1 MIGLFEHIVIK
12 ADQNKTILNQQQL
25 DFFIKASK
33 AELFKKTNT
42 TQDFLY
48 HRVLRNIFDQPLLF
62 LQFTNHY
69 LIITLENYETNEIAN
84 SSFDKELFDKNNVV
98 YIPGFSLHYQ
108 VDGDYFGLVSKQK
121 LNEKIV
127 EVIKNQKHIYISVT
141 KLNTEKNKAK
151 KAEYFNYKFR
161 TKRGTANPGDIADK
175 AGSVSNLF
183 YFNIGISNSW
193 WFKAKDS
200 YSKLGYIEYQGNS
213 KKPGLC
219 EYIAMSLMLE
229 YAETF
234 IASGIFSNEEI
245 ARYFD
250 MKKNYSNNLS
260 NGVAEHKYYKYK
272 HKDKDKDIDDGTSKY
287 NSLPYQLFE
296 LNGRYQ
302 HVKYASYFT
311 STLEKFLKGKE
322 IKKYITTDYS
332 ANFMHS
338 SNPETFLFKNNMP
351 VMVSFANIAT
361 GHNIVLYGYDP
372 DTEKY
377 LVNFGWPGNSNLL
390 ISKWDIWSFWSMGY
404 WWAFKIDDDYIKN
417 HPPKQKLLSAN
428 GKFYSHP
435 EIFEEELV
443 IDKNGIL
450 TIDND
455 IY

>member
-25 DFFIKASK
+25 DFFIKSSK

-48 HRVLRNIFDQPLLF
+48 HRVLKNIFDQPLLF

-69 LIITLENYETNEIAN
+69 LIIAPENYETNEIAN
-84 SSFDKELFDKNNVV
+84 ASFDKELFDKNNVV

-121 LNEKIV
+121 LDEKIV
-127 EVIKNQKHIYISVT
+127 ELIKNQKHIYLSVT
-141 KLNTEKNKAK
+141 RLNTEKNKAK
-151 KAEYFNYKFR
+151 KEEYFNYKFR
-161 TKRGTANPGDIADK
+161 TKRGTASASEIK
-175 AGSVSNLF
+175 ANAGKVKNL
-183 YFNIGISNSW
+183 YSFNMGLDNSW

-200 YSKLGYIEYQGNS
+200 VSKLGYIEHQRGPG
-213 KKPGLC
+213 KKGGLC

-234 IASGIFSNEEI
+234 IASGIFSDEEI
-245 ARYFD
+245 GRYFD
-250 MKKNYSNNLS
+250 IENNYSHNLS
-260 NGVAEHKYYKYK
+260 DGVAEHKYYLYK
-272 HKDKDKDIDDGTSKY
+272 KSKDGTTTY

-296 LNGRYQ
+296 LNDKYQ
-302 HVKYASYFT
+302 DVKYASYFT

-322 IKKYITTDYS
+322 IKNHITTDYS

-338 SNPETFLFKNNMP
+338 SNPETFLLKNRMP
-351 VMVSFANIAT
+351 VMVSFANFGG

-377 LVNFGWPGNSNLL
+377 LVNFGWSDYSNLL

-404 WWAFKIDDDYIKN
+404 WWGFKIDDDYIKN

-428 GKFYSHP
+428 GEIYSYP
-435 EIFEEELV
+435 EIFEEGLA
-443 IDKNGIL
+443 IDKNGNLIR
-450 TIDND
+450 DYD

>member
-1 MIGLFEHIVIK
+1 
-12 ADQNKTILNQQQL
+12 
-25 DFFIKASK
+25 
-33 AELFKKTNT
+33 
-42 TQDFLY
+42 
-48 HRVLRNIFDQPLLF
+48 
-62 LQFTNHY
+62 
-69 LIITLENYETNEIAN
+69 
-84 SSFDKELFDKNNVV
+84 
-98 YIPGFSLHYQ
+98 
-108 VDGDYFGLVSKQK
+108 
-121 LNEKIV
+121 
-127 EVIKNQKHIYISVT
+127 
-141 KLNTEKNKAK
+141 
-151 KAEYFNYKFR
+151 
-161 TKRGTANPGDIADK
+161 
-175 AGSVSNLF
+175 
-183 YFNIGISNSW
+183 
-193 WFKAKDS
+193 
-200 YSKLGYIEYQGNS
+200 
-213 KKPGLC
+213 
-219 EYIAMSLMLE
+219 MLE

-234 IASGIFSNEEI
+234 IASGIFSDEEI

-260 NGVAEHKYYKYK
+260 DGVAEHKYYIYK
-272 HKDKDKDIDDGTSKY
+272 NIDDGTTTY

-311 STLEKFLKGKE
+311 SKLEQFLKRKE

-428 GKFYSHP
+428 GKIYSYP

>member
-48 HRVLRNIFDQPLLF
+48 YRVLRNIFDQPLLF

-69 LIITLENYETNEIAN
+69 LIITPENYETNEIAN

-121 LNEKIV
+121 LDEKIV
-127 EVIKNQKHIYISVT
+127 EVIKNQKHIYLSVT

-161 TKRGTANPGDIADK
+161 TKRGTASASDIADN
-175 AGSVSNLF
+175 AGKVKNL
-183 YFNIGISNSW
+183 YSFNIGLNNSW

-200 YSKLGYIEYQGNS
+200 VSKLGYIEHQRGPG
-213 KKPGLC
+213 KGGLC

-234 IASGIFSNEEI
+234 IASGIFSDEEI
-245 ARYFD
+245 ARFFD
-250 MKKNYSNNLS
+250 IKNNYSNNLS
-260 NGVAEHKYYKYK
+260 DGVAEHKYYLYK
-272 HKDKDKDIDDGTSKY
+272 DSSDGTTTY

-296 LNGRYQ
+296 LNDKYQ
-302 HVKYASYFT
+302 DVKYASYFT

-322 IKKYITTDYS
+322 IKNHITTDYS

-338 SNPETFLFKNNMP
+338 SNPETFLLKNRMP
-351 VMVSFANIAT
+351 VMVSFANFGG

-377 LVNFGWPGNSNLL
+377 LVNFGWSDYSNLL

-404 WWAFKIDDDYIKN
+404 WWGFKIDDDYIKN
-417 HPPKQKLLSAN
+417 YPPKQKLLSAN
-428 GKFYSHP
+428 GEIYSYP
-435 EIFEEELV
+435 EIFEEGLA
-443 IDKNGIL
+443 IDKNGNLIR
-450 TIDND
+450 DYD

>member
-1 MIGLFEHIVIK
+1 MIGLFENIVIK
-12 ADQNKTILNQQQL
+12 ADQNKTILNQQQI
-25 DFFIKASK
+25 DFFIKTSK

-48 HRVLRNIFDQPLLF
+48 HRVLKNIFDQPLLF

-69 LIITLENYETNEIAN
+69 LIITPENYETNEIAN
-84 SSFDKELFDKNNVV
+84 ASFDKELFDKNNVV

-121 LNEKIV
+121 LDEKIV
-127 EVIKNQKHIYISVT
+127 EVIKNQKHIYLSVT
-141 KLNTEKNKAK
+141 RLNTEKNKAK
-151 KAEYFNYKFR
+151 KEEYFNYKFR
-161 TKRGTANPGDIADK
+161 AKRGSADPGDIADNAVQVK
-175 AGSVSNLF
+175 NL
-183 YFNIGISNSW
+183 YSFNIGLDNSW

-200 YSKLGYIEYQGNS
+200 YSKLGYIEHQRGPG
-213 KKPGLC
+213 KGGLC

-234 IASGIFSNEEI
+234 IASGIFTDAEI
-245 ARYFD
+245 DRYFD
-250 MKKNYSNNLS
+250 IKNNYSHNLS
-260 NGVAEHKYYKYK
+260 DGVAEHKYYKYK
-272 HKDKDKDIDDGTSKY
+272 KSKDKTTTY

-296 LNGRYQ
+296 LNGQYQ
-302 HVKYASYFT
+302 DVKYASYFT

-322 IKKYITTDYS
+322 IKNHITTDYS

-338 SNPETFLFKNNMP
+338 SNPETFLLKNRMP
-351 VMVSFANIAT
+351 VMVSFANFSG

-377 LVNFGWPGNSNLL
+377 LVNFGWSGCSNLL

-404 WWAFKIDDDYIKN
+404 WWGFKIDDDYIKN

-428 GKFYSHP
+428 GEIYSYP
-435 EIFEEELV
+435 EIFEEELA
-443 IDKNGIL
+443 IDKNGNLIR
-450 TIDND
+450 DYD

>member
-69 LIITLENYETNEIAN
+69 LIITPENYETNEIAN

-121 LNEKIV
+121 LDEKIV
-127 EVIKNQKHIYISVT
+127 ELIKNQKHIYLSVT
-141 KLNTEKNKAK
+141 RLNTEKNKAK

-161 TKRGTANPGDIADK
+161 TKRGTASAGDIADN
-175 AGSVSNLF
+175 AGKVKNL
-183 YFNIGISNSW
+183 YSFNIGIKNSW
-193 WFKAKDS
+193 WFKAKNS
-200 YSKLGYIEYQGNS
+200 YSKLGYIEHRRGPG
-213 KKPGLC
+213 KKGGLC

-234 IASGIFSNEEI
+234 IASGIFSDEEI
-245 ARYFD
+245 ARFFD
-250 MKKNYSNNLS
+250 IKNNYSNNLS
-260 NGVAEHKYYKYK
+260 DGVVEHKYYLYK
-272 HKDKDKDIDDGTSKY
+272 DSSDGTSKY

-296 LNGRYQ
+296 LNDKYQ
-302 HVKYASYFT
+302 DVKYASYFT

-332 ANFMHS
+332 ASWMHS
-338 SNPETFLFKNNMP
+338 SNPETFLLKNRMP
-351 VMVSFANIAT
+351 VMVAFANFSG

-377 LVNFGWPGNSNLL
+377 LVNFGWSDYSNLL

-404 WWAFKIDDDYIKN
+404 WWGFKIDDDYIKN

-428 GKFYSHP
+428 GEIYSYP
-435 EIFEEELV
+435 EIFEDGQE
-443 IDKNGIL
+443 IDKNGNLIR
-450 TIDND
+450 DYD